1 MGRLKQ
7 LERDTKRLN
16 RNLKIFSEGDKKI
29 RECKKSGKKAVLI
42 MVDSF
47 YRAGAQRVAATLAD
61 GLSEYYSVT
70 LFCKKKD
77 DPEYPAPEGVGILYL
92 PQFIGDKEEQARYEE
107 RYVKWIKMRLRI
119 KASISMLF
127 WMNDMNVRC
136 RVRDKVICC
145 ERNNPSKKEPENM
158 SRICSIYEQADHVV
172 FQSQKVRDL
181 FPESVKNHSSIIL
194 NPTQTDVKRKGST
207 RHRIV
212 NIGRLHPQ
220 KNQGMLIRAFN
231 EFHISHPEYELSIY
245 GDGSERRKLE
255 ELVHDLGLEDAVVFH
270 GNTENVH
277 EEAADAEMAVL
288 SSDYEGLP
296 NALLECMMMGMA
308 CISTACEG
316 AVDVI
321 DNNENGL
328 LTGIGDEKAL
338 AEAMTRLADDPL
350 LRKKLGDNAMKSSE
364 RFRKDRIIA
373 QWRQL
378 IEDLK

>member
-16 RNLKIFSEGDKKI
+16 RNLRIFSEGDKKI
-29 RECKKSGKKAVLI
+29 KECKKSGRKAVLI

-61 GLSEYYSVT
+61 GLSEDYSVT
-70 LFCKKKD
+70 IFCKKKD
-77 DPEYPAPEGVGILYL
+77 TLEYPVPKGVGMLYL
-92 PQFIGDKEEQARYEE
+92 PTFIGDKEEQARYEE

-136 RVRDKVICC
+136 RARDKVICC

-158 SRICSIYEQADHVV
+158 GRICSIYEQADHVV

-181 FPESVKNHSSIIL
+181 FPESVKSHSSIIL
-194 NPTQTDVKRKGST
+194 NPTLTEIKRKEPS

-220 KNQGMLIRAFN
+220 KNQKMLIRAFN
-231 EFHISHPEYELSIY
+231 EFYRSHPGYELSIY
-245 GDGSERRKLE
+245 GDGEERRNLE
-255 ELVHDLGLEDAVVFH
+255 GLIHDLGLEDAVILH
-270 GNTENVH
+270 GNTDNVH
-277 EEAADAEMAVL
+277 EEAADAEMVVL

-328 LTGIGDEKAL
+328 LTEIGDEKAL
-338 AEAMTRLADDPL
+338 AEAMALLADDPA
-350 LRKKLGDNAMKSSE
+350 LRKKLGDNAQKSSG

-373 QWRQL
+373 QWKQL
-378 IEDLK
+378 IEDLT